1 MSRKDLPPDVA
12 AALSDLDK
20 IKQRTSHALYRHG
33 RLLTDSEQATLEQ
46 AKALIVEVMA
56 TLKNPL
62 ADS

>member
-20 IKQRTSHALYRHG
+20 AKQKLSHALYRHG
-33 RLLTDSEQATLEQ
+33 RLLTDSERATLEQ
-46 AKALIVEVMA
+46 AKALIVDVMA